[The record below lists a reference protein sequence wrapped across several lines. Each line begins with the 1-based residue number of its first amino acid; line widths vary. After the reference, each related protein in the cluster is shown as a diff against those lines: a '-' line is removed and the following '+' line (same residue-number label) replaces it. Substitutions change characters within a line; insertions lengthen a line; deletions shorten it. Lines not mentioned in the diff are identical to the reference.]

1 MAIGNAPRNVP
12 MLKLVLSPYV
22 LVSLLVTVAIAG
34 AVLPWIVGYSPYGQ
48 KAMEQQI
55 DRDDSSLCAKLG
67 LASETRRGVECKTAL
82 ADLRRRHELL
92 LLQ

>member
-1 MAIGNAPRNVP
+1 

-67 LASETRRGVECKTAL
+67 LASGTQRGVECKTAL
-82 ADLRRRHELL
+82 ADLRRRHEVL